1 MHDGFSVSL
10 YTPIGRRMTIVI
22 SDDPSLW
29 PSGIFETYYPGLLY
43 FAVPQRSLF
52 VGPVPLPRRLAHGN
66 PDARRLED
74 IESRQPYE
82 ASSASVLPET
92 LEAIWR

>member
-1 MHDGFSVSL
+1 LDDGFSVSL

-29 PSGIFETYYPGLLY
+29 PSGIVETYYPGLLY

-66 PDARRLED
+66 RTLVDPQLA
-74 IESRQPYE
+74 Q
-82 ASSASVLPET
+82 
-92 LEAIWR
+92 LEAARVDPSHLPPMRGA